1 MILGIHHVSMKCQ
14 GGDEYARAKA
24 FYLGTLGLSL
34 VREWPQGV
42 MISAGSGLIEIFC
55 NGEGVKEKGAVRHFA
70 LTVDDVDACIEKVRR
85 AGYKIL
91 VEPKDLTIP
100 SDPPFRARMAFCQ
113 GPLYEQIE
121 FFQELSA

>member
-14 GGDEYARAKA
+14 SGDEFARAKA

-42 MISAGSGLIEIFC
+42 MIAAGSGLIEIFC
-55 NGEGVKEKGAVRHFA
+55 NGEGIKEKGAVRHFA
-70 LTVDDVDACIEKVRR
+70 LSVDDVDACTEKVRR

-91 VEPKDLTIP
+91 VEPNDLLIP
-100 SDPPFRARMAFCQ
+100 SDPPFRARMAFCL
-113 GPLYEQIE
+113 GPLQEQIE